1 MASSSSFA
9 LDFLRRLLC
18 AHATG
23 NSDGAAVAA
32 RRDAPGHLSAPEPEG
47 EGRSPCIVARLMGL
61 DAMPAAAEAPHAT
74 PQPLRRSRSAS
85 SAEGGRSPSPSG
97 FGDAAAPAKVRASAS
112 LREKP
117 AYLRA
122 ENDMF
127 LLLSFSPEDR
137 GAETVVLL
145 AADDEAERRESG
157 AKKQRRG
164 RRRKLRFGDDNDDEA
179 ESSASA
185 LARRDCNAHGSSPVS
200 VLEARDAHEESST
213 TTTTTSSSLE
223 DVEPCSAT
231 SGEVQFVLEQQI
243 TREKSQ
249 TDLDQLDEVTP
260 ARSSV
265 HASRCSDRERR
276 HRRMVNECEVST
288 SHVSGIWPP
297 VCRVVEEDI
306 RNMEWLPR
314 DGANVVAE
322 MDSDILDQLIYE
334 ATAELVQLT
343 SDLHALPLHSPLLR
357 KCSGKPSNWRYP
369 SPRQIQERQ
378 AVGGY

>member
-23 NSDGAAVAA
+23 NSDGTAVAS
-32 RRDAPGHLSAPEPEG
+32 RRDAPGHLAAPEPEG
-47 EGRSPCIVARLMGL
+47 EGRSPCIVARLMGM
-61 DAMPAAAEAPHAT
+61 DAMPAAEAPPA
-74 PQPLRRSRSAS
+74 PPLRRSRS
-85 SAEGGRSPSPSG
+85 EGRSLSPCGHS
-97 FGDAAAPAKVRASAS
+97 DANAAAAPAKVRASAS

-137 GAETVVLL
+137 GAETAVLL
-145 AADDEAERRESG
+145 AGEDKAERCDSG
-157 AKKQRRG
+157 ANNKQRRG
-164 RRRKLRFGDDNDDEA
+164 RRRKLRFGDGDDDEA

-185 LARRDCNAHGSSPVS
+185 SGRRDCSAQGSSPVS

-213 TTTTTSSSLE
+213 TTTTTTSSSLE

-231 SGEVQFVLEQQI
+231 SGEARFALEQQI
-243 TREKSQ
+243 SREKSQ

-288 SHVSGIWPP
+288 SYVSGIWPP

-334 ATAELVQLT
+334 ATVELVQLT